1 MAGRPVEIAK
11 GIRLWSAKGGLHVGQ
26 AFAMWMIPGYL
37 LYRFNTSEAVRGDV
51 EAELPKRPDLPMG
64 GNASNR
70 VTKTTA
76 EQNLNAMLA
85 KVQRGERLELQTP
98 HDVPEEVRRKSGKS
112 QHPLARVGDNWKV

>member
-1 MAGRPVEIAK
+1 MARAGDAESRWESSQGRARSSIQMAGRPVEIAK

-85 KVQRGERLELQTP
+85 KVQRGER
-98 HDVPEEVRRKSGKS
+98 VEVTGA
-112 QHPLARVGDNWKV
+112 PF